1 MNLRFEEHG
10 PLCVVE
16 LQGELVGDSV
26 DAFRRGCLERVEAG
40 ARRFIIDLAEVLLV
54 DSAGLEAILDLA
66 DEVGSH
72 QGRCVLAAP
81 DSGLRSILEITRLH
95 ERIEIHAAVDA
106 AARVLR

>member
-16 LQGELVGDSV
+16 LRGELVGESV
-26 DAFRRGCLERVEAG
+26 DAFRRGCLERIDAG
-40 ARRFIIDLAEVLLV
+40 ARRFI
-54 DSAGLEAILDLA
+54 LDLA
-66 DEVGSH
+66 DVVLVDSRGLEAMLDVADATASW

-81 DSGLRSILEITRLH
+81 DEGLRSILEITRLH